1 MKKIYVS
8 YKRLSFVFALF
19 YSLITVSYAQTCP
32 SLPGGYHVGSFSGSS
47 HDYLFPGVVP
57 SGSPSGS
64 SGGKTIGYFN
74 FPNQNITFTNR
85 KSITISPTL
94 DGTGNGKVIFNL
106 WKLSFNAGTSL
117 KIYSGENESGTLV
130 DDINTSN
137 FASKVG
143 QQYIVDG
150 NATIVFYGS
159 TPNVI
164 NNNIIRFLTGDI
176 LIQTC
181 NQGRDGLVWR
191 DFITPNSYII
201 VDDQENQLENLST
214 PVYNF
219 LPACMAY
226 FDQNRNFVRV
236 ESAFCLDQ
244 SKESPS
250 PGYWFYPGEYQYT
263 LNATS
268 DYDIDRNGFDASVDN
283 LKIARILWL
292 IRQADGVTYDVKGD
306 IQLGIWRTQSRPV
319 NDAFTPGSWEAQA
332 QAAVPTI
339 PSPPEPDFGMNFP
352 NGETG
357 QDIVNTGTIQ
367 VDIPFSWSSSQSGQ
381 TNVVKLEIPA
391 GVTVQSVTGGTLLG
405 ANLTITAAV
414 ATLTLSSSTIGEFS
428 IKAIYDNPLY
438 YNISNLQV
446 YTPCN
451 ASLESQEFL
460 HIGEENRASPFR
472 SISVKWIQD
481 PLPVRL
487 AKFDASLENNNV
499 LLQWNTTEEVN
510 FSHFE
515 VEKSSN
521 AKKWNTV
528 SNIVSN
534 PGGSYQFLDSNL
546 SGMTMIYYRLKMVD
560 RDNSYAYSSIKSISV
575 RNLESSVY
583 LYPNPVAT
591 ILNISNLDM
600 KSVSN
605 VKVYDLLGALK
616 LDSSAFR
623 GNTLDITSL
632 TNGLYIINF
641 NLKSGTSFS
650 QKIVVKK

>member
-1 MKKIYVS
+1 M
-8 YKRLSFVFALF
+8 
-19 YSLITVSYAQTCP
+19 
-32 SLPGGYHVGSFSGSS
+32 
-47 HDYLFPGVVP
+47 
-57 SGSPSGS
+57 
-64 SGGKTIGYFN
+64 
-74 FPNQNITFTNR
+74 
-85 KSITISPTL
+85 
-94 DGTGNGKVIFNL
+94 
-106 WKLSFNAGTSL
+106 

-137 FASKVG
+137 FASKIG
-143 QQYIVDG
+143 QQYIIDG
-150 NATIVFYGS
+150 TATIVFYGS
-159 TPNVI
+159 TPNVS
-164 NNNIIRFLTGDI
+164 NNNIIRFLTGDV

-181 NQGRDGLVWR
+181 NQGRSGLVWKN
-191 DFITPNSYII
+191 FITPNSYVI
-201 VDDQENQLENLST
+201 VDDQESQLENQST
-214 PVYNF
+214 PSYLF

-244 SKESPS
+244 SKEATS

-263 LNATS
+263 LNSTS
-268 DYDIDRNGFDASVDN
+268 NYDIDRDGFDASIDN

-292 IRQADGVTYDVKGD
+292 IRQAEGVTYDIKGD
-306 IQLGIWRTQSRPV
+306 IQLGIWTTQSSPV

-339 PSPPEPDFGMNFP
+339 PSPAEPTFDMNFP

-357 QDIVNTGTIQ
+357 VGIVNTGTIQ
-367 VDIPFSWSSSQSGQ
+367 VDIPFSWSSFQSGQ
-381 TNVVKLEIPA
+381 TNIVKLEIPA
-391 GVTVQSVTGGTLLG
+391 GITVQTVTGGTLLG
-405 ANLTITAAV
+405 STLTITAA
-414 ATLTLSSSTIGEFS
+414 AARLTLSSSTIGEFS

-438 YNISNLQV
+438 YNINNLQV
-446 YTPCN
+446 YKPCS

-460 HIGEENRASPFR
+460 HRGEENIASPFR

-487 AKFDASLENNNV
+487 VKFDASLENTNV

-521 AKKWNTV
+521 AKKWSTV
-528 SNIVSN
+528 SNVVSN
-534 PGGSYQFLDSNL
+534 PVGNYKFLDSNL
-546 SGMTMIYYRLKMVD
+546 SGMTTIYYRLKMVD
-560 RDNSYAYSSIKSISV
+560 KDNSYAYSSIKSLDTKNSELLV
-575 RNLESSVY
+575 SLH
-583 LYPNPVAT
+583 PNPVST

-605 VKVYDLLGALK
+605 VKIYDQFGVQK
-616 LDSSAFR
+616 LDS
-623 GNTLDITSL
+623 NTFGENNLDIKSL

-641 NLKSGTSFS
+641 NLKNGTSFS
-650 QKIVVKK
+650 KKIIVKK